1 MTGVT
6 RDPHPA
12 RLRRAGTAAA
22 AVALMVAAGCGA
34 AAPAPAQPAPAPPT
48 TDAPAAAGDLAPVVV
63 AGGFSHVWS
72 VGVLPDG
79 RALVTERDGRLSL
92 LASLDPGTAV
102 TPVAA
107 DLGDVFAR
115 GEGGLMGLAVHAD
128 FATSNRFTT
137 CQTHAENGS
146 PVDVRLVTWTLSADG
161 ATATRVADPLVG
173 GLPIASG
180 GRHSGCR
187 VAVDDTGALVVGT
200 GDAAMPATPQDLTS
214 LGGKTLR
221 VDPATGGPAA
231 GNPFADAADPAQ
243 RLVYTSG
250 HRNVQGVA
258 VEPGTG
264 RVFTAEHGPTR
275 DDEVN
280 LLRPGGNYGWDPSQG
295 GTVTTYDESVPMTDR
310 DRFPDAVPAVWAS
323 GSPPEALAGAAFL
336 DGAAWGQRNGMLAV
350 AALRGQKL
358 LLMRVGPE
366 GTDGAVSDVE
376 IPAALDGDSG
386 RLRGVYAVR
395 GGPLLVTTSNGDD
408 DRILRIDPS

>member
-1 MTGVT
+1 MT

-34 AAPAPAQPAPAPPT
+34 AAPAPAEPAPAPPT

-63 AGGFSHVWS
+63 AGGLSHVWS

-137 CQTHAENGS
+137 CQTHAEGGD
-146 PVDVRLVTWTLSADG
+146 PVDVRLVTWTLSPDG
-161 ATATRVADPLVG
+161 ASATRVADPLVG

-323 GSPPEALAGAAFL
+323 GSPPEAPAGIAFL
-336 DGAAWGQRNGMLAV
+336 DGTAWGQRNGMLAV

-376 IPAALDGDSG
+376 IPAALDGDPG
-386 RLRGVYAVR
+386 RLRGVYAVP

>member
-34 AAPAPAQPAPAPPT
+34 AAPAPAEPAPAPPT

-63 AGGFSHVWS
+63 AGGLSHVWS

-137 CQTHAENGS
+137 CQTHAEGGD
-146 PVDVRLVTWTLSADG
+146 PVDVRLVTWTLSPDG
-161 ATATRVADPLVG
+161 ASATRVADPLVG

-323 GSPPEALAGAAFL
+323 GSPPEAPAGIAFL
-336 DGAAWGQRNGMLAV
+336 DGTAWGQRNGMLAV

-376 IPAALDGDSG
+376 IPAALDGDPG
-386 RLRGVYAVR
+386 RLRGVYAVP

>member
-34 AAPAPAQPAPAPPT
+34 AAPAPAEPAPAPPT

-63 AGGFSHVWS
+63 ADGLSHVWS

-137 CQTHAENGS
+137 CQTRAENGS

-323 GSPPEALAGAAFL
+323 GSPPEAPAGAAFL
-336 DGAAWGQRNGMLAV
+336 DGDAWGQRNGMLAV

-386 RLRGVYAVR
+386 RLRGVYAVP

>member
-34 AAPAPAQPAPAPPT
+34 AAPAPAEPAPAPPT
-48 TDAPAAAGDLAPVVV
+48 TDAPAAAGELAPVVV

-137 CQTHAENGS
+137 CQTRAENGS

-336 DGAAWGQRNGMLAV
+336 DGDVWGQRNGMLAV

-386 RLRGVYAVR
+386 RLRGVYAVP
-395 GGPLLVTTSNGDD
+395 GGPLLVTTSNGDG

>member
-1 MTGVT
+1 MP
-6 RDPHPA
+6 RDHLVS
-12 RLRRAGTAAA
+12 RVRRAGTAVA
-22 AVALMVAAGCGA
+22 AVVLMGAAGCGA
-34 AAPAPAQPAPAPPT
+34 ASPTAPAPAPP
-48 TDAPAAAGDLAPVVV
+48 APVPARTDGLRVTTV

-137 CQTHAENGS
+137 CQTRAENGS

-323 GSPPEALAGAAFL
+323 GSPPEAPAGAAFL
-336 DGAAWGQRNGMLAV
+336 DGDAWGQRNGMLAV

-376 IPAALDGDSG
+376 IPAALDGDPG
-386 RLRGVYAVR
+386 RLRGVYAVP

>member
-1 MTGVT
+1 MT
-6 RDPHPA
+6 RALRSRRPH
-12 RLRRAGTAAA
+12 RTATAVA
-22 AVALMVAAGCGA
+22 AVGLLVAAGCGA
-34 AAPAPAQPAPAPPT
+34 ASPAPAPAEPAPTAAPAPA
-48 TDAPAAAGDLAPVVV
+48 APGELAPVVV
-63 AGGFSHVWS
+63 AAGLSHVWS

-92 LASLDPGTAV
+92 LVSLDPGTAR
-102 TPVAA
+102 TPVQA
-107 DLGDVFAR
+107 DLDDVFAR

-137 CQTHAENGS
+137 CQTHAEGGS

-187 VAVDDTGALVVGT
+187 VAVDDGGALVVGT

-243 RLVYTSG
+243 RLVYSYG

-264 RVFTAEHGPTR
+264 RIFTAEHGPTR

-295 GTVTTYDESVPMTDR
+295 GTVDSYDESVPMTDR

-323 GSPPEALAGAAFL
+323 GSPPEAPAGAAFL
-336 DGAAWGQRNGMLAV
+336 QGDAWGQRNGMLAV

-366 GTDGAVSDVE
+366 DTDGAVSDVE
-376 IPAALDGDSG
+376 IPAALDGEFG
-386 RLRGVYAVR
+386 RLRGVYTAPD
-395 GGPLLVTTSNGDD
+395 GTLLVTTSNGDD